1 MSITF
6 AVNGR
11 QAQNRRALMADF
23 DEVSRSFGGDAK
35 GWNGVAHSTVP
46 GEKRAELEGLHLNEA
61 HPPQQARS

>member
-1 MSITF
+1 
-6 AVNGR
+6 
-11 QAQNRRALMADF
+11 MADF

-46 GEKRAELEGLHLNEA
+46 GEKRAELEALHLNEA